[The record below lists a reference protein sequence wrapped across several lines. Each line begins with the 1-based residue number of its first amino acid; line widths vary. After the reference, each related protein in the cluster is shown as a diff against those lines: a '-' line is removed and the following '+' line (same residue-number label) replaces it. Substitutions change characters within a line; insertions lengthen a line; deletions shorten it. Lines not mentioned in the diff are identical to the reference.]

1 MSGQATPNRA
11 ARRASRRGAG
21 RRSQFAEA
29 PVTWRGTT
37 AFADHDKLVDP
48 VQLIALL
55 RGHDE
60 RFPSDQILAP
70 LIAKTT
76 VSAGWGRPRLP
87 GSWVVMYLAY
97 ILTGRVDMD
106 RFWQDHQSSALWAL
120 AGFEALPCADT
131 LRRRFIELELFITDV
146 RDAADA
152 LIARAR
158 AADGRVGRWRSIDG
172 RAYQTNAAL
181 EHCCPDPRACR
192 ALSRSQGRRRPPG
205 RWAPKASGTE
215 ITELRKRDLPASE
228 TDPSQPPDSVTA
240 IEHGDEDDRYRYYKI
255 NAHLFRSRDKD
266 AGIRYYAGARPGRG
280 KFWHGG
286 NDVSATCLFTGGRLS
301 DHCVSASAL
310 EASPEVY
317 DVASDRATAA
327 VGEPA
332 VAEAADRGFS
342 FPRIFERNLRA
353 GTAPVIPFRKTRAGD
368 RDVLR
373 TDRYDEHGVPR
384 CQHCGG
390 EGDFTSAGLGL
401 KTQRGEP
408 RLHFRCMIG
417 NTAACARVQSIA
429 CSQQWRLL
437 NPLDRRADVYHAIS
451 RASRQRESTDHHVDR
466 RGRVAGKDFATR
478 PKRIGQ
484 PVQQLRSETSRF
496 LEWLRICLI
505 RGWLPGYTRPSPIPG
520 DELAPVPLSAGDRTE
535 RVWASRRRKGLSLP
549 YGPAAERLKLAA
561 GGGGPPDDPDDP
573 DFRPF

>member
-11 ARRASRRGAG
+11 ARRASRRGNR

-37 AFADHDKLVDP
+37 AFADHDELVDP
-48 VQLIALL
+48 VRLIALL
-55 RGHDE
+55 RRHDE

-76 VSAGWGRPRLP
+76 VIAGWGRPRLP

-106 RFWQDHQSSALWAL
+106 RFWQDQQSSPLWSL

-131 LRRRFIELELFITDV
+131 LRRRFNELEHFIEDV
-146 RDAADA
+146 REAADK

-181 EHCCPDPRACR
+181 EHCCPDPQACR

-205 RWAPKASGTE
+205 RWAAKASGTE
-215 ITELRKRDLPASE
+215 ITELRKQDLPDSDTA
-228 TDPSQPPDSVTA
+228 TDQPPASVRA
-240 IEHGDEDDRYRYYKI
+240 IEHGDEDDHYRYFKVTG
-255 NAHLFRSRDKD
+255 HLFRLRDKD
-266 AGIRYYAGARPGRG
+266 AGIRHYSSGSGRG
-280 KFWHGG
+280 KFWVGG
-286 NDVSATCLFTGGRLS
+286 NDVSVTDLFTGGRLA

-310 EASPEVY
+310 EASEEVY
-317 DVASDRATAA
+317 GVVSDRATHAI
-327 VGEPA
+327 GEPA

-342 FPRIFERNLRA
+342 FPSVFERNLRA
-353 GTAPVIPFRKTRAGD
+353 GTAPVIPFRRTRAGD
-368 RDVLR
+368 RQALR

-390 EGDFTSAGLGL
+390 EGDFTSPGLGL
-401 KTQRGEP
+401 KVQRDEP
-408 RLHFRCMIG
+408 RLHFRCMLG
-417 NTAACARVQSIA
+417 HTAACARVQSIS

-437 NPLDRRADVYHAIS
+437 NPLDRRADAYHAIS
-451 RASRQRESTDHHVDR
+451 RASRQRESTHHHVDR
-466 RGRVAGKDFATR
+466 RGHVAGKDFATR

-484 PVQQLRSETSRF
+484 PVQQLRSEVSRF

-505 RGWLPGYTRPSPIPG
+505 RGWLPGYHRTTGVPSG
-520 DELAPVPLSAGDRTE
+520 EHAPVPLSAGDRTE
-535 RVWASRRRKGLSLP
+535 RVWAARRRKGLSLP